1 MISRIETIDAEDEGE
16 TMKTR
21 TATAAVLAVL
31 FACSTARADDAEGM
45 KTLEA
50 EGWTV
55 PGIEL
60 EMKLIPAGD
69 FTMGSPK
76 SEAHRRDDEVQHKVE
91 ISKPFYMGV
100 YEVAQGQFYK
110 LMMPKDY
117 DYKAWQYKR
126 GPVADGAAYHFRPRP
141 HGIMFNDSSLG
152 GPVQLEHPMECISWE
167 RSREFCRKIT
177 ETERKAGRL
186 PEDYVYRLPTE
197 AEWEYA
203 CRAGTKG
210 PYNVDIDHTNIKDLK
225 KIAFYSAESNWWTTR
240 TSKCGDHRL
249 PNAWGLYDMHGNVYE
264 WCLDWYGAYPSAS
277 SPQAD
282 PTGPAEGKEK
292 VVRGGCF
299 YLDDDN
305 AHMFLRSAS
314 RYSVP
319 PDVDFYGIVGMRLV
333 LAPKVAVHG
342 SDPGSGHSTTRP
354 QPHRSAHPSTAP
366 EKDRT

>member
-1 MISRIETIDAEDEGE
+1 MI
-16 TMKTR
+16 
-21 TATAAVLAVL
+21 AALVL
-31 FACSTARADDAEGM
+31 FLTQAALAADNVAAM
-45 KTLEA
+45 KTLT
-50 EGWTV
+50 GKDWTV

-100 YEVAQGQFYK
+100 YEVTQGQFYK

-141 HGIMFNDSSLG
+141 HGIMFHDSALG

-177 ETERKAGRL
+177 AAEFEAGRL
-186 PEDYVYRLPTE
+186 PEGYVYRLPTE

-210 PYNVDIDHTNIKDLK
+210 PYNVDSDPANIKSLK
-225 KIAFYSAESNWWTTR
+225 KFAFYGGNDWWQTR

-264 WCLDWYGAYPSAS
+264 WCRDWYGPYSKGDATDSAS
-277 SPQAD
+277 SPQAGSATSTSSGQAGSPQAD
-282 PTGPAEGKEK
+282 PIGPAEGKEK

-305 AHMFLRSAS
+305 AHTFLRSAS

-333 LAPKVAVHG
+333 LAPVVAG
-342 SDPGSGHSTTRP
+342 
-354 QPHRSAHPSTAP
+354 AN
-366 EKDRT
+366 

>member
-1 MISRIETIDAEDEGE
+1 MA
-16 TMKTR
+16 
-21 TATAAVLAVL
+21 LL
-31 FACSTARADDAEGM
+31 ACSSARADDAAGM
-45 KTLEA
+45 KKLEA
-50 EGWTV
+50 KDWTV

-60 EMKLIPAGD
+60 EMKRIPAGS

-76 SEAHRRDDEVQHKVE
+76 IEAHRRDDEVQHKVE

-100 YEVAQGQFYK
+100 YEVTQGQFYK

-126 GPVADGAAYHFRPRP
+126 GPLADGAAYHFRPRP
-141 HGIMFNDSSLG
+141 HGIMFHDSALG
-152 GPVQLEHPMECISWE
+152 GPVQLAHPMECISWE

-177 ETERKAGRL
+177 AAEHKAGRL
-186 PEDYVYRLPTE
+186 PEGYVYRLPTE

-210 PYNVDIDHTNIKDLK
+210 PYNADSDPTNIKSLK
-225 KIAFYSAESNWWTTR
+225 KFAFYGGNDWWQTR
-240 TSKCGDHRL
+240 TGKCGDHRL

-264 WCLDWYGAYPSAS
+264 WCLDWYGPYAKRESADAAS
-277 SPQAD
+277 SPQAN

-333 LAPKVAVHG
+333 LAPKVVVH
-342 SDPGSGHSTTRP
+342 SNDPGSRHSTTRP
-354 QPHRSAHPSTAP
+354 QPHRSAHASTAP
-366 EKDRT
+366 GKG

>member
-1 MISRIETIDAEDEGE
+1 MRIHAAMI
-16 TMKTR
+16 
-21 TATAAVLAVL
+21 AALVL
-31 FACSTARADDAEGM
+31 FLTRAALADDDAAGM
-45 KTLEA
+45 KTLTA
-50 EGWTV
+50 KDWTV
-55 PGIEL
+55 PGIAL
-60 EMKLIPAGD
+60 EMKLIPAGE

-100 YEVAQGQFYK
+100 YEVTQGQFYE

-126 GPVADGAAYHFRPRP
+126 GPLADGAAYHFRPRP
-141 HGIMFNDSSLG
+141 HGIMFHDSALG
-152 GPVQLEHPMECISWE
+152 GEVQLEYPMECISWE
-167 RSREFCRKIT
+167 RSLEFCRKIT
-177 ETERKAGRL
+177 ATERKAGRL
-186 PEDYVYRLPTE
+186 PEGYVYRLPTE
-197 AEWEYA
+197 AEWEHA

-210 PYNVDIDHTNIKDLK
+210 SYNVDIGHTNIKDLK
-225 KIAFYSAESNWWTTR
+225 KFAFYGGNNWWQTR

-264 WCLDWYGAYPSAS
+264 WCLDWYGAYPSATSTS
-277 SPQAD
+277 SGQATSPRAD
-282 PTGPAEGKEK
+282 PIGPAEGQEK

-333 LAPKVAVHG
+333 LAPAVAG
-342 SDPGSGHSTTRP
+342 
-354 QPHRSAHPSTAP
+354 A
-366 EKDRT
+366 K

>member
-1 MISRIETIDAEDEGE
+1 MKIHAAMIAG
-16 TMKTR
+16 
-21 TATAAVLAVL
+21 LVL
-31 FACSTARADDAEGM
+31 FLTQAALIADDAAGM
-45 KTLEA
+45 KTLAAKE
-50 EGWTV
+50 WTV

-76 SEAHRRDDEVQHKVE
+76 SEAHRRDDEVQHKVK

-100 YEVAQGQFYK
+100 YEVTQGQFYK

-141 HGIMFNDSSLG
+141 HGIMFRDSSVG
-152 GPVQLEHPMECISWE
+152 GELQLDYPMECISWE

-177 ETERKAGRL
+177 ATERKAGRL
-186 PEDYVYRLPTE
+186 PEGYVYRLPTE

-210 PYNVDIDHTNIKDLK
+210 PYNVDSDPTNINSLK
-225 KIAFYSAESNWWTTR
+225 KFAFYSGESSRWSTR

-264 WCLDWYGAYPSAS
+264 WCLDWYGAYPSTTSTTSTSSGQAS
-277 SPQAD
+277 SGQAGSPQAD
-282 PTGPAEGKEK
+282 SIGPAEGKEK

-299 YLDDDN
+299 YLTDDN
-305 AHMFLRSAS
+305 AQLFLRSAS
-314 RYSVP
+314 RYCVP
-319 PDVDFYGIVGMRLV
+319 PDVNFYGIVGMRLV
-333 LAPKVAVHG
+333 LAPVVAG
-342 SDPGSGHSTTRP
+342 
-354 QPHRSAHPSTAP
+354 AN
-366 EKDRT
+366 

>member
-1 MISRIETIDAEDEGE
+1 MA
-16 TMKTR
+16 
-21 TATAAVLAVL
+21 LL
-31 FACSTARADDAEGM
+31 ACSTVRADDAPAM
-45 KTLEA
+45 KTLTAKE
-50 EGWTV
+50 WMV
-55 PGIEL
+55 PGVEL
-60 EMKLIPAGD
+60 EMTLIPAGA

-76 SEAHRRDDEVQHKVE
+76 DEAHRRDDEAQHKVE

-100 YEVAQGQFYK
+100 YEVTQGQFYE

-141 HGIMFNDSSLG
+141 HGIMFHDSALG

-167 RSREFCRKIT
+167 RSREFCREIT

-186 PEDYVYRLPTE
+186 PEGYVYRLPTE

-203 CRAGTKG
+203 CRAGSTS
-210 PYNVDIDHTNIKDLK
+210 PFNVDIDHTNIKELK
-225 KIAFYSAESNWWTTR
+225 KIAFFGGNDWWQTR
-240 TSKCGDHRL
+240 TSKGGNHRL

-264 WCLDWYGAYPSAS
+264 WCLDWYGAYPSTTSTS
-277 SPQAD
+277 SGQAGSGQVPRD
-282 PTGPAEGKEK
+282 PMGPAEGKEK

-305 AHMFLRSAS
+305 APMFLRSAS
-314 RYSVP
+314 RYCVP

-333 LAPKVAVHG
+333 LAPVVVEAN
-342 SDPGSGHSTTRP
+342 
-354 QPHRSAHPSTAP
+354 
-366 EKDRT
+366 